1 MQEKILATESNMSGM
16 ATGRQNIFVE
26 EYEDTH
32 RIYEYYRNV
41 DVLWLTVYVG
51 VIGLTGFIIK

>member
-1 MQEKILATESNMSGM
+1 MYTVCIGINYVQEKILATESNMSGM

-41 DVLWLTVYVG
+41 DVL
-51 VIGLTGFIIK
+51 